1 MELKEIRSN
10 GLKLWG
16 GGKEEGGINQII
28 ENKINSRSIRQ
39 QNNFPKKAIEAIASK
54 LFRMRRD
61 KSARRLMWTNQSGAR
76 WTGV

>member
-1 MELKEIRSN
+1 MA
-10 GLKLWG
+10 LKLWG

-61 KSARRLMWTNQSGAR
+61 KSARRLMWTNHSGAR